1 MEEFKKLKYSLIIPS
16 FFIFILW
23 IVKAFE
29 YANQVEYYH
38 YGVFPRSAKGLY
50 GIILSPFIHS
60 DLNHLISNSIPILIL
75 FTGLIFFY
83 RNVAYKVIGFVW
95 FISGICVWIAAREN
109 YHIGASGLIY
119 GVASFLFFSG
129 LIRKDI
135 RLAAVSLLVVFLYGG
150 LVWGV
155 FPVFPHI
162 SWEYHLFGAISGLIA
177 AFIYRK
183 EGPKPIEWSWEKEP
197 QEDDIEDKEEI
208 TDEFENK
215 I

>member
-1 MEEFKKLKYSLIIPS
+1 VEEFKKLKYSLIIPS

-38 YGVFPRSAKGLY
+38 YGVYPRSLKGLY

-95 FISGICVWIAAREN
+95 LISGICVWIAAREN

-183 EGPKPIEWSWEKEP
+183 EGPKPIEWSWEKEL